1 MVWAVSWNHKGAGRC
16 RTGSVELKR
25 RLEEEQS
32 KAPEVSL
39 QIHGKPSRFR
49 GGDPSVLIA
58 LVGLAGGGLGALIT
72 GLMNIAAQRQGSYL
86 ELKGP
91 DWSVKVPANTPPE
104 ELNKM
109 VEMAKSKQVTH
120 IQLLD

>member
-1 MVWAVSWNHKGAGRC
+1 MTASIEINSRYIKAA
-16 RTGSVELKR
+16 ELKR

-32 KAPEVSL
+32 NAPEVSL
-39 QIHGKPSRFR
+39 HIHGKPSRFR
-49 GGDPSVLIA
+49 GGDPNVLIA

-72 GLMNIAAQRQGSYL
+72 GLMNIAAQRQGSYV

-91 DWSVKVPANTPPE
+91 EWSVRVPAKTTPE

-109 VEMAKSKQVTH
+109 VEMAKSKHVSH

>member
-1 MVWAVSWNHKGAGRC
+1 MTASIEITSRYIKAA
-16 RTGSVELKR
+16 ELKQ
-25 RLEEEQS
+25 RLEAEQS
-32 KAPEVSL
+32 NAAEVSFH
-39 QIHGKPSRFR
+39 IHGKPSRFR

-72 GLMNIAAQRQGSYL
+72 GLMNIAAQRQGSYV

-91 DWSVKVPANTPPE
+91 DWSVKVPANTTPD

-109 VEMAKSKQVTH
+109 VEMAKSKHVTH

>member
-1 MVWAVSWNHKGAGRC
+1 MTASIEITSRYIKA
-16 RTGSVELKR
+16 VELKQ
-25 RLEEEQS
+25 RLEEQS
-32 KAPEVSL
+32 TATEVSL

-72 GLMNIAAQRQGSYL
+72 GLMNIAAQRQGSYV

-91 DWSVKVPANTPPE
+91 DWSVKVPANTTPD

-109 VEMAKSKQVTH
+109 VEMAKSKNVTH